1 MDFSFTE
8 EQNMLQES
16 VERFVQ
22 NDYSFDDRQKNA
34 GSDLGYDANN
44 WSTFAELGW
53 LGVPFSEADGGFG
66 GGAVESSL
74 MMEQF
79 GHGLVIEPYLA
90 TVVLAGGAIKTL
102 AAKHKSKAVAGH
114 HRWQLPSGA
123 GLCRTSSAL

>member
-8 EQNMLQES
+8 EQTMLHES
-16 VERFVQ
+16 IERFVQ
-22 NDYSFDDRQKNA
+22 SDYGFDDRQKSA
-34 GSDLGYDANN
+34 ASDLGYDAAN

-90 TVVLAGGAIKTL
+90 TVVLAGGAIK
-102 AAKHKSKAVAGH
+102 HVVA
-114 HRWQLPSGA
+114 RRKRPSF
-123 GLCRTSSAL
+123 